1 MANLHNRD
9 VVRRLR
15 EIHGYSRLE
24 AEGTMRDVLSVLQE
38 LLEDL
43 EAGEH
48 LTLGHVG
55 RFDCR
60 VRFRADGTPCQTLVW
75 QPSQSLDQLGKGRT
89 LPVNDPRVIL
99 ARGKHS
105 RRFWR

>member
-9 VVRRLR
+9 VVKRLR
-15 EIHGYSRLE
+15 EIHGYSRLD
-24 AEGTMRDVLSVLQE
+24 AERAAADVLTVLQE

-43 EAGEH
+43 VAGEH

-60 VRFRADGTPCQTLVW
+60 VRFRADRSACQTLVW
-75 QPSQSLDQLGKGRT
+75 QPSQTLDQLGKSRT

>member
-1 MANLHNRD
+1 MANLHNQD
-9 VVRRLR
+9 VVKRLR

-24 AEGTMRDVLSVLQE
+24 AEGAMRDVLSVLQE

-75 QPSQSLDQLGKGRT
+75 HPSRTLDHLGKSRL
-89 LPVNDPRVIL
+89 LPTNDPRVIL
-99 ARGKHS
+99 ARGHHK